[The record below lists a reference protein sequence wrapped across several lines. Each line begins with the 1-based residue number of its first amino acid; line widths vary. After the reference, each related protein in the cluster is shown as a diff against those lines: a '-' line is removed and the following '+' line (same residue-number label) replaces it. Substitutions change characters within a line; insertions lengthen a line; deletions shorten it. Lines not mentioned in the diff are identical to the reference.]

1 MNTGFFLNSLH
12 IVNVPLDEMLLVI
25 LLVLAMCFLLG
36 ELFSRLHLDSVVGYM
51 IGGVILGPQVLNLI
65 NPELIG
71 GFAEIGV
78 LLIIFMSGM
87 KVKRLRSIVEE
98 RTPLYFALTIF
109 TATFIGVF
117 LFFFL
122 KLSLSQALFAALAYS
137 VVDLGVPA
145 KILLS
150 KKIFDKPYGKLI
162 LNTAIT
168 NIIFGLL
175 ILVVVTILFS
185 GGKGALLINSIKFV
199 SFAIIVLIARNIFA
213 KFSRFL
219 INLNIEQARLFISLI
234 LLIGLAY
241 LSDAL
246 GLTSIIGAFLAG
258 VIVAKGNYSERPSF
272 MNQVDALASVFFVP
286 LFFAWFGAEIDLVGV
301 WNNIGISLTL
311 LTLIMMI
318 KFSVS
323 YVLFKKNK
331 QPMPG
336 VAASSMLSLD
346 VESMIILLIAVR
358 IGVFQDN
365 TMISIFAP
373 MVPLTTVIVAV
384 LVNIFGS
391 MEMKNLAA

>member
-109 TATFIGVF
+109 TATFIGVL

-301 WNNIGISLTL
+301 WNNLGISLTL

>member
-301 WNNIGISLTL
+301 WNNLGISLTL